1 MLLTSGPFRTRCVE
15 SPPRLAQECRVHA
28 RGAGGHI
35 PIVIAPAEGA
45 LQSDGDRRGVQLA
58 SCLELDEQSP
68 VAGFRE
74 FRRYIEFRTSLI
86 AVQWRQISK
95 GESLCMDCSD
105 MDIGALVALHVGSLL
120 VASGNVHRELSRPA
134 GCSSEERRVGKE
146 GV

>member
-1 MLLTSGPFRTRCVE
+1 M
-15 SPPRLAQECRVHA
+15 HA

-35 PIVIAPAEGA
+35 PIVIAPAEGS

-105 MDIGALVALHVGSLL
+105 MDIGALRSA
-120 VASGNVHRELSRPA
+120 ARRIPA
-134 GCSSEERRVGKE
+134 RRLRQCPP
-146 GV
+146 